1 MLTTIE
7 NLQIGDEILT
17 SAGSNIRYL
26 KILRLPQLSKTKVK
40 WNTKAPLYKAVKYST
55 RKEIKITSW
64 TRHDGTII
72 NRETNE
78 YVCTDKDHN
87 FELFQN
93 LNDRVIWLIK
103 TKFI

>member
-40 WNTKAPLYKAVKYST
+40 WNTKAPLYKAVKCST
-55 RKEIKITSW
+55 RKEIKITSLKYYPKSLK
-64 TRHDGTII
+64 RRSIEVAKASETII
-72 NRETNE
+72 K
-78 YVCTDKDHN
+78 YQK
-87 FELFQN
+87 
-93 LNDRVIWLIK
+93 
-103 TKFI
+103 KFS